1 MTGRVLDPFAERV
14 PLLDLASM
22 HAEVRVELDRA
33 WAAALDGSRFIGGE
47 AVDTLEAAWAARC
60 GTKHAVGVASGTDAL
75 VLSLRALGIGAGD
88 EVIVPTNTFIAT
100 AEAVALVGATPRF
113 VDVDDRTLLMSPGR
127 AMSEIGAR
135 TAAVIVVHLYGNG
148 AWLDELRAVAD
159 RHGIALLEDASQ
171 AHGAMWRGRPL
182 GSYGRLGTFSFYPG
196 KNLGALGDGGAV
208 VTDDDDL
215 ARSIRSLANHGR
227 CETDGARHR
236 RGGMNSRLDAIQA
249 AVLTAKLPR
258 LGAWNE
264 ARRAVGRQYRE
275 RLGGIVR
282 MVEDGDGAV
291 PVHHQF
297 VVRIPDRDRVRRD
310 LAEVGIETGIH
321 YPTPCHRQP
330 GWEHYPTSEMVVA
343 ESASEEILSL
353 PISPHLGASQ
363 VPLVC
368 EALAQAIRPL
378 EVVGG

>member
-1 MTGRVLDPFAERV
+1 
-14 PLLDLASM
+14 
-22 HAEVRVELDRA
+22 
-33 WAAALDGSRFIGGE
+33 
-47 AVDTLEAAWAARC
+47 
-60 GTKHAVGVASGTDAL
+60 
-75 VLSLRALGIGAGD
+75 
-88 EVIVPTNTFIAT
+88 
-100 AEAVALVGATPRF
+100 
-113 VDVDDRTLLMSPGR
+113 MSPGR

-258 LGAWNE
+258 LEAWNE
-264 ARRAVGRQYRE
+264 ARRAVARQYRE

-330 GWEHYPTSEMVVA
+330 GWERYPTSEMVVA

-363 VPLVC
+363 VSLVC
-368 EALAQAIRPL
+368 EALAQAVRPL